1 MKFIPKISGTMV
13 TDFKMDKMLFHKQ
26 IITLAECMEKVQRQE
41 TMNWLLDELRFT
53 KGKGGDWYALID
65 WDTIMKL
72 SILEYYPDYEKE
84 MLDRFGE
91 NWLNHYIRF
100 NH

>member
-1 MKFIPKISGTMV
+1 MKFTGKISGVMV
-13 TDFKMDKMLFHKQ
+13 TEFQINNMLFHKQ
-26 IITLAECMEKVQRQE
+26 LITLDECIEKVNRQE
-41 TMNWLLDELRFT
+41 TMNWILDKLRFT
-53 KGKGGDWYALID
+53 KGEGGKWYAIVD

-84 MLDRFGE
+84 MINYFG
-91 NWLNHYIRF
+91 NDWMNHYIRF